1 MHSMNDFQK
10 ARADLMK
17 RYGRVVLAGVFM
29 LLLWGCAVHNNR
41 PKALEACKIAVLL
54 PGAAG
59 DLSWNDTNLEG
70 IAYCEKKFQIGIE
83 LMNNVKDS
91 ESEQVLVEYGEKGY
105 DLVLASGEQFTD
117 PVNTMAGQYP
127 DTFFCIINGIRADYE
142 NVAAVRPREYEASYM
157 AAVITGNIMETG
169 TAGMIAGYPNEG
181 MEHLLDVY
189 EEKVR
194 EILRE
199 RGIEEAAFL
208 RAYTNSW
215 TDRSLGRK
223 MAEQM
228 IDSGAEILF
237 VYSNEAG
244 LGCIEAARDQ
254 GAKVIGFSSNPTREH
269 PDTVVASIKFDFGK
283 LYEWILSRY
292 ENGRLRGK
300 RTEEVG
306 LKEEIFVPVYSSHI
320 SQEIREKVE
329 QEQRRDEK

>member
-1 MHSMNDFQK
+1 
-10 ARADLMK
+10 MK
-17 RYGRVVLAGVFM
+17 RYGRVLLAGVFM
-29 LLLWGCAVHNNR
+29 LLLWGCAVQNNR
-41 PKALEACKIAVLL
+41 LKALEVCKIAVLL
-54 PGAAG
+54 PGTAG

-70 IAYCEKKFQIGIE
+70 IAYCEEKFQIEIE
-83 LMNNVKDS
+83 LMPNVKDM
-91 ESEQVLVEYGEKGY
+91 EAEQVLVEYGEKGY

-127 DTFFCIINGIRADYE
+127 DTFFCIVNGIRADHE
-142 NVAAVRPREYEASYM
+142 NVSAVRPREYEASYL

-169 TAGMIAGYPNEG
+169 TSGMIAGYPNDG

-189 EEKVR
+189 EDKVR

-199 RGIEEAAFL
+199 RGIEDAAFL

-228 IDSGAEILF
+228 IDSGAEVLF

-244 LGCIEAARDQ
+244 LGCIEAARDL

-292 ENGRLRGK
+292 ESGRLRGK

-306 LKEEIFVPVYSSHI
+306 LKEEIFVPVYSFHI
-320 SQEIREKVE
+320 SREIQEKVE
-329 QEQRRDEK
+329 QELRQNKN

>member
-1 MHSMNDFQK
+1 
-10 ARADLMK
+10 
-17 RYGRVVLAGVFM
+17 M
-29 LLLWGCAVHNNR
+29 LLLWGCAVQNNR
-41 PKALEACKIAVLL
+41 LKALEVCKIAVLL
-54 PGAAG
+54 PGMAG

-70 IAYCEKKFQIGIE
+70 IAYCEEKFQIEIE
-83 LMNNVKDS
+83 LMPNVKDM
-91 ESEQVLVEYGEKGY
+91 EAEQVLVEYGEKGY

-127 DTFFCIINGIRADYE
+127 DTFFCIVNGIRADHE
-142 NVAAVRPREYEASYM
+142 NVSAVRPREYEASYL

-169 TAGMIAGYPNEG
+169 TSGMIAGYPNDG

-189 EEKVR
+189 EDKVR

-199 RGIEEAAFL
+199 RGIEDAVFL

-228 IDSGAEILF
+228 IDSGAEVLF

-244 LGCIEAARDQ
+244 LGCIEAARDL

-292 ENGRLRGK
+292 ESGRLRGK

-306 LKEEIFVPVYSSHI
+306 LKEEIFVPVYSFHI
-320 SQEIREKVE
+320 SREIQEKVE
-329 QEQRRDEK
+329 QELRQNKN

>member
-1 MHSMNDFQK
+1 
-10 ARADLMK
+10 MK
-17 RYGRVVLAGVFM
+17 RYGRVLLAGVFM
-29 LLLWGCAVHNNR
+29 LLLWGCAVQNNR
-41 PKALEACKIAVLL
+41 LKALEVCKIAVLL
-54 PGAAG
+54 PGMAG

-70 IAYCEKKFQIGIE
+70 IAYCEEKFQIEIE
-83 LMNNVKDS
+83 LMPNVKDM
-91 ESEQVLVEYGEKGY
+91 EAEQVLVEYGEKGY

-127 DTFFCIINGIRADYE
+127 DTFFCIVNGIRADHE
-142 NVAAVRPREYEASYM
+142 NVSAVRPREYEASYL

-169 TAGMIAGYPNEG
+169 TSGMIAGYPNDG

-189 EEKVR
+189 EDKVR

-199 RGIEEAAFL
+199 RGIEDAAFL

-228 IDSGAEILF
+228 IDSGAEVLF

-244 LGCIEAARDQ
+244 LGCIEAARDL

-292 ENGRLRGK
+292 ESGRLRGK

-306 LKEEIFVPVYSSHI
+306 LKEEIFVPVYSFHI
-320 SQEIREKVE
+320 SREIQEKVE
-329 QEQRRDEK
+329 QELRQNKN

>member
-1 MHSMNDFQK
+1 
-10 ARADLMK
+10 MK

>member
-1 MHSMNDFQK
+1 
-10 ARADLMK
+10 
-17 RYGRVVLAGVFM
+17 M
-29 LLLWGCAVHNNR
+29 LLLWGCAVQNNR
-41 PKALEACKIAVLL
+41 LKALEVCKIAVLL
-54 PGAAG
+54 PGTAG

-70 IAYCEKKFQIGIE
+70 IAYCEEKFQIEIE
-83 LMNNVKDS
+83 LMPNVKDM
-91 ESEQVLVEYGEKGY
+91 EAEQVLVEYGEKGY

-127 DTFFCIINGIRADYE
+127 DTFFCIVNGIRANHE
-142 NVAAVRPREYEASYM
+142 NVSAVRPREYEASYL

-169 TAGMIAGYPNEG
+169 TSGMIAGYPNDG

-189 EEKVR
+189 EDTVR

-199 RGIEEAAFL
+199 RGIEDAAFL

-228 IDSGAEILF
+228 IDSGAEVLF

-244 LGCIEAARDQ
+244 LGCIEAARDL

-292 ENGRLRGK
+292 ESGRLRGK

-306 LKEEIFVPVYSSHI
+306 LKEEIFVPVYSFHI
-320 SQEIREKVE
+320 SREIQEKVE
-329 QEQRRDEK
+329 QELRQNKN

>member
-1 MHSMNDFQK
+1 M
-10 ARADLMK
+10 MK
-17 RYGRVVLAGVFM
+17 RYGRGLLTGAFM
-29 LLLWGCAVHNNR
+29 LLLLGCAVSNDR

-59 DLSWNDTNLEG
+59 DLSWNDTNMEG
-70 IAYCEKKFQIGIE
+70 IAYCEEKFQIQIE
-83 LMNNVKDS
+83 QMNNV
-91 ESEQVLVEYGEKGY
+91 EETEFEQVLVECGEQGY

-117 PVNTMAGQYP
+117 SVNTMAGRYP
-127 DTFFCIINGIRADYE
+127 DTFFCIVNGIRADHE

-157 AAVITGNIMETG
+157 AAVIAGNIMETG

-189 EEKVR
+189 EETVR
-194 EILRE
+194 EILEE
-199 RGIEEAAFL
+199 RGIEDAEFL

-228 IDSGAEILF
+228 IESGAEVLF

-283 LYEWILSRY
+283 LYEWILTRY
-292 ENGRLRGK
+292 ESGRLRGK

-306 LKEEIFVPVYSSHI
+306 RKEGIFVPVFSSGI
-320 SQEIREKVE
+320 SREIRDQAE
-329 QEQRRDEK
+329 QK

>member
-1 MHSMNDFQK
+1 
-10 ARADLMK
+10 MK

-59 DLSWNDTNLEG
+59 DLSWNDTNLAG

-91 ESEQVLVEYGEKGY
+91 ESEQLLVEYGEKGY

-306 LKEEIFVPVYSSHI
+306 LKEEIFVPVYSSQI
-320 SQEIREKVE
+320 SQEIREKEE

>member
-10 ARADLMK
+10 VRADLMK
-17 RYGRVVLAGVFM
+17 RYGRVMLAGVFM

>member
-1 MHSMNDFQK
+1 
-10 ARADLMK
+10 
-17 RYGRVVLAGVFM
+17 M
-29 LLLWGCAVHNNR
+29 LLLWGCAVQNNR
-41 PKALEACKIAVLL
+41 LKALEVCKIAVLL
-54 PGAAG
+54 PGMAG

-70 IAYCEKKFQIGIE
+70 VAYCEEKFQIEIE
-83 LMNNVKDS
+83 LMPNVKDM
-91 ESEQVLVEYGEKGY
+91 EAEQVLVEYGEKGY

-127 DTFFCIINGIRADYE
+127 DTFFCIVNGIRADHE
-142 NVAAVRPREYEASYM
+142 NVSAVRPREYEASYL

-169 TAGMIAGYPNEG
+169 TSGMIAGYPNDG

-189 EEKVR
+189 EDKVR

-199 RGIEEAAFL
+199 RGIEDAAFL

-228 IDSGAEILF
+228 IDSGAEVLF

-244 LGCIEAARDQ
+244 LGCIEAARDL

-292 ENGRLRGK
+292 ESGRLRGK

-306 LKEEIFVPVYSSHI
+306 LKEEIFVPVYSFHI
-320 SQEIREKVE
+320 SREIQEKVE
-329 QEQRRDEK
+329 QELRQNKN